1 RAPCSG
7 IVLSRPPRRAAAAS
21 FGHFIREQTMRDMFS
36 LAHAFTARWEGGL
49 AEHPADPGGLTKY
62 GVSMRWVQDLA
73 REAREECLR
82 LRRSCDGCVR
92 PAAGDCAWQALDL
105 DMDGDV
111 DADDVRACTR
121 AQAAALFRRHFWDRL
136 ACGRLPLP
144 LAVTLYDG
152 AVNMGPARAVRQLQ
166 SAMNLVGEAELEHW
180 NPIAE
185 DGLMGPKTRELAE
198 ALNGVDLAFRAARQ
212 SLRRREAFYRDL
224 AVRRPSMKVFL
235 QGWRNRV
242 ADLAAY
248 LGELERGSF

>member
-1 RAPCSG
+1 
-7 IVLSRPPRRAAAAS
+7 
-21 FGHFIREQTMRDMFS
+21 MRDMCS

>member
-1 RAPCSG
+1 
-7 IVLSRPPRRAAAAS
+7 
-21 FGHFIREQTMRDMFS
+21 MRDMFS

-144 LAVTLYDG
+144 LAVPLYERFLDQCRQRGFTVEHGEFG
-152 AVNMGPARAVRQLQ
+152 AKMDVESLNHGPVTILFDT
-166 SAMNLVGEAELEHW
+166 EK
-180 NPIAE
+180 P
-185 DGLMGPKTRELAE
+185 
-198 ALNGVDLAFRAARQ
+198 
-212 SLRRREAFYRDL
+212 
-224 AVRRPSMKVFL
+224 
-235 QGWRNRV
+235 
-242 ADLAAY
+242 
-248 LGELERGSF
+248 